1 MCVNILWGKQ
11 LKNVLMCISN
21 SIEVIV
27 VHVIV
32 TVMVGVEQCIR
43 KQMHVSGIC
52 LKFNGS

>member
-1 MCVNILWGKQ
+1 MFMMCVNILWGKQ

-43 KQMHVSGIC
+43 KQIKSRVGETW
-52 LKFNGS
+52 